1 MIRAEGSTMKMLGA
15 TKVTTKNKISLLDAV
30 AEELNAKVGDFIV
43 FYKKSNGEIVVKK
56 G

>member
-1 MIRAEGSTMKMLGA
+1 MFGGENMKMLGA
-15 TKVTTKNKISLLDAV
+15 TKITTNKRISLIDTVADDLDAH
-30 AEELNAKVGDFIV
+30 VGDFIV